1 MLLIALKKDGKIMR
15 EKKIV
20 MFYPYISE
28 QAVQSVVEVLR
39 SRWVGQGPKVTEF
52 EDKFKEIIRVP
63 YAVAVNGGASAIR
76 LALAIA
82 DVGPGDEVI
91 TTPQTCTATNHPILE
106 QYAKPVFADIKYLTG
121 NIDPEDIEDRISER
135 TKAILCIHWGG
146 YPCDLDEIHKIANR
160 HNLVVIEDAS
170 DALGAKYKDKPI
182 GAISPFTCFSF
193 QAIQQVTTGEGG
205 MLSILNKENFEVAVR
220 RRWFGI
226 DRFGRKPT
234 VDGYYD
240 FDVWEVGYGYHM
252 TNIAAVMGIAHLVD
266 LDEILIQRRKI
277 AKRYYEELQGVSGV
291 TLFENTSDRVSA
303 NQLFTIHVENRND
316 FCRVLR
322 EKGVETSVVH
332 VRNDQY
338 TIFGGLREDLPVLDK
353 FSKTHISIPFHN
365 KLDDEDIEYVI
376 KCIKEGW

>member
-82 DVGPGDEVI
+82 GVGPGDEVI

-121 NIDPEDIEDRISER
+121 NIDPEDIEDRIGER
-135 TKAILCIHWGG
+135 TKAIICIHWGG
-146 YPCDLDEIHKIANR
+146 YPCDLDEIHKIADR
-160 HNLVVIEDAS
+160 HNLLVIEDAS
-170 DALGAKYKDKPI
+170 DALGAKYKDMPI

-365 KLDDEDIEYVI
+365 KLDDEDIDYVI

>member
-1 MLLIALKKDGKIMR
+1 MMS

-52 EDKFKEIIRVP
+52 EEKFKEKIRVP
-63 YAVAVNGGASAIR
+63 YAVAVNNGASAIR
-76 LALAIA
+76 LALATA
-82 DVGPGDEVI
+82 GVGPGDEVI

-121 NIDPEDIEDRISER
+121 NIDPEDIEERISER
-135 TKAILCIHWGG
+135 TKAIICIHWGG
-146 YPCDLDEIHKIANR
+146 YPCGLDEIHKIADR

-205 MLSILNKENFEVAVR
+205 MLCILSNNDFEVAVR

-226 DRFGRKPT
+226 DRFRRKPT

-252 TNIAAVMGIAHLVD
+252 TNIAAVMGIAHLGD
-266 LDEILIQRRKI
+266 LDEILTQRREI
-277 AKRYYEELQGVSGV
+277 VNRYYDELLGVSGV
-291 TLFENTSDRVSA
+291 TLFENASDGVSA

-338 TIFGGLREDLPVLDK
+338 TIFGGIRKDLPVLDK